1 MAKNYI
7 QPGGTLTVTSPS
19 GGLLSGQGVVV
30 GAIFGVSAYDAAQG
44 DEAEIVTE
52 GVFELAKSAGVINEG
67 EIVWFDTS
75 GGTVE
80 NVTGVGFFPIG
91 VAAAAALDADATVK
105 VRLDGVAV
113 IAA

>member
-52 GVFELAKSAGVINEG
+52 GVFELAKSAGVIAEG
-67 EIVWFDTS
+67 AIVWFDDTAK
-75 GGTVE
+75 TVE
-80 NVTGVGFFPIG
+80 NLTGSGLFPIG
-91 VAAAAALDADATVK
+91 VCVGGAADADPTCK

-113 IAA
+113 VAV